1 MAREKNHYRRGRRKR
16 GFAAW
21 SLGKKIGV
29 IFGGTV
35 ALVAATGA
43 VILASKLSKIEKA
56 PINPMELSVSEE
68 ARERGTG
75 YLNVALFG
83 VDSRKSELGKG
94 TRSDTIM
101 IASLNRE
108 TLEVKISSVY
118 RDTLLQQDDGSI
130 NKANA
135 AYSYGGPEE
144 AVAMLNKNLDMDIE
158 HYVTVNFDALIDVV
172 DEVGGIEI
180 DVAEEEIPYIC
191 GYAIEIMKATGR
203 VSAGVTEPGPQVLNG
218 LQATAYA
225 RIRYTAGD
233 DFKRAERQ
241 RMVLAKIVEK
251 LQQASPA
258 QLNKIIDKVF
268 PQVAT
273 NFTMAEILDY
283 AVDAFDYRL
292 GETTG
297 FPFDKT
303 TDELVDIGS
312 VVIPVTLESN
322 VEQLHKFFYGDSEA
336 YSVSS
341 TVSSISDKIVNKAGN
356 RKADVN
362 EDTQSIMSQ
371 PDDDDDD
378 DYDYNYNRGSSSS
391 GGGGNHGSGSGTSSS
406 GNNGGST
413 GGGGNSGTSGGA
425 SSGNDDDDTSG
436 DSDTYIP
443 DDSDSSTSDDN
454 DSSGSD
460 EG

>member
-83 VDSRKSELGKG
+83 VDSRKNELGKG

-118 RDTLLQQDDGSI
+118 RDTLLQQDDGTI

-180 DVAEEEIPYIC
+180 DVTEEEIPYIC

-203 VSAGVTEPGPQVLNG
+203 VSAGVTEPGPEVLNG

-273 NFTMAEILDY
+273 NFTMSEILDY

-322 VEQLHKFFYGDSEA
+322 VEQLHRFFYGDSEA

-341 TVSSISDKIVNKAGN
+341 TVSAISDKIVNKAGN

-362 EDTQSIMSQ
+362 EDTQGIMSQ

-378 DYDYNYNRGSSSS
+378 DDYSYNRGSTS
-391 GGGGNHGSGSGTSSS
+391 GGNSGSGNSGTSSGGTS
-406 GNNGGST
+406 GGST
-413 GGGGNSGTSGGA
+413 SGGGNSGTGGG
-425 SSGNDDDDTSG
+425 SYGGDDDDASGGG
-436 DSDTYIP
+436 DSYIP
-443 DDSDSSTSDDN
+443 DDNDSSTSGDN

-460 EG
+460 EW

>member
-1 MAREKNHYRRGRRKR
+1 MAKGKKHYRRGRRRKR

-29 IFGGTV
+29 ILGGTV
-35 ALVAATGA
+35 ALVAMTGA
-43 VILASKLSKIEKA
+43 VILASKLSKIEKV

-83 VDSRKSELGKG
+83 VDSRKNELGKG

-108 TLEVKISSVY
+108 TLEVKISSVF
-118 RDTLLQQDDGSI
+118 RDTLLEQGDKTID
-130 NKANA
+130 KANA

-158 HYVTVNFDALIDVV
+158 HYVSVNFDALIDVV

-180 DVAEEEIPYIC
+180 DVTEEEIPYIC
-191 GYAIEIMKATGR
+191 GYAIEIMKSTGR
-203 VSAGVTEPGPQVLNG
+203 VSAGVTEPGPQILNG

-258 QLNKIIDKVF
+258 QLNRIIDKVF
-268 PQVAT
+268 PEVAT

-283 AVDAFDYRL
+283 AKDAFDYRL

-303 TDELVDIGS
+303 TDELVDVGS

-322 VEQLHKFFYGDSEA
+322 VEMLHQFFYGDSEA

-341 TVSSISDKIVNKAGN
+341 TVSEISDKIVSKAGN
-356 RKADVN
+356 REPTVN
-362 EDTQSIMSQ
+362 ESTQGIMNQ
-371 PDDDDDD
+371 PDDDDYDD
-378 DYDYNYNRGSSSS
+378 DYDYSGSSSS
-391 GGGGNHGSGSGTSSS
+391 GGGGNRGNGGGTSSGGGS
-406 GNNGGST
+406 GGST
-413 GGGGNSGTSGGA
+413 SGGGTGDTDGGNNWGASGGE
-425 SSGNDDDDTSG
+425 DDGTNM
-436 DSDTYIP
+436 P
-443 DDSDSSTSDDN
+443 DSSEPPTPDVPPAGDDM
-454 DSSGSD
+454 SGS
-460 EG
+460 EEY

>member
-1 MAREKNHYRRGRRKR
+1 MAREKKHYRRGRRSKKK

-29 IFGGTV
+29 ILGGTV

-43 VILASKLSKIEKA
+43 VILASKLSKIEKV

-83 VDSRKSELGKG
+83 VDSRKNELGSG

-108 TLEVKISSVY
+108 TMEVKISSVF
-118 RDTLLQQDDGSI
+118 RDTLLEQDDGSI

-172 DEVGGIEI
+172 DEVGGVEI
-180 DVAEEEIPYIC
+180 DVTEEEIPYIC
-191 GYAIEIMKATGR
+191 GYAIEIMKVTGR
-203 VSAGVTEPGPQVLNG
+203 VSPGVTEPGPQVLNG
-218 LQATAYA
+218 VQATAYA
-225 RIRYTAGD
+225 RIRYTAGN

-241 RMVLAKIVEK
+241 RTILTKIVEK

-268 PQVAT
+268 PEVAT

-283 AVDAFDYRL
+283 AKDAFDYRL

-303 TDELVDIGS
+303 TDDLVDVGS

-322 VEQLHKFFYGDSEA
+322 VEQLHKFFYGDSEG

-341 TVSSISDKIVNKAGN
+341 TVSNISDKVVAKAGN
-356 RKADVN
+356 RKADSEEYNQGIV
-362 EDTQSIMSQ
+362 SQ

-378 DYDYNYNRGSSSS
+378 DDYNYNRGSSGGSSGNQGSYGGTSS
-391 GGGGNHGSGSGTSSS
+391 GGSSGT
-406 GNNGGST
+406 T
-413 GGGGNSGTSGGA
+413 GGGYDDDSGGETDVPDVPETPVPDEP
-425 SSGNDDDDTSG
+425 SGGDDMAGSG
-436 DSDTYIP
+436 
-443 DDSDSSTSDDN
+443 
-454 DSSGSD
+454 
-460 EG
+460 E

>member
-1 MAREKNHYRRGRRKR
+1 MAREKKHYRRGRRPKK

-21 SLGKKIGV
+21 SLGKKLGV
-29 IFGGTV
+29 ILGGTV

-43 VILASKLSKIEKA
+43 VIVASKLSKIEKV

-83 VDSRKSELGKG
+83 VDSRKNELGTG

-108 TLEVKISSVY
+108 TLEVKISSVF
-118 RDTLLQQDDGSI
+118 RDTLLEQDDGSI

-172 DEVGGIEI
+172 DEVGGVEI
-180 DVAEEEIPYIC
+180 DVTEEEIPYIC
-191 GYAIEIMKATGR
+191 GYAIEIMKVTGR
-203 VSAGVTEPGPQVLNG
+203 VSPGVTEPGPQVLNG
-218 LQATAYA
+218 VQATAYA
-225 RIRYTAGD
+225 RIRYTAGN

-241 RMVLAKIVEK
+241 RTILTKIVEK

-268 PQVAT
+268 PEVAT
-273 NFTMAEILDY
+273 NFTMTEILDY
-283 AVDAFDYRL
+283 AKDAFEYRL

-303 TDELVDIGS
+303 TDDLVDVGS

-322 VEQLHKFFYGDSEA
+322 VEQLHKFFYGDSEG

-341 TVSSISDKIVNKAGN
+341 TVSAISDKVVAKAGN
-356 RKADVN
+356 RKADSEEYN
-362 EDTQSIMSQ
+362 QGIISQ
-371 PDDDDDD
+371 PGDDADD
-378 DYDYNYNRGSSSS
+378 DYYGYSSGSS
-391 GGGGNHGSGSGTSSS
+391 GGSSGNQGSYGGTSS
-406 GNNGGST
+406 GGYGGETTGGST
-413 GGGGNSGTSGGA
+413 DGGTTGGGYGGDSGGGTA
-425 SSGNDDDDTSG
+425 TPDVPEPVV
-436 DSDTYIP
+436 P
-443 DDSDSSTSDDN
+443 DDPTYGDDQTG
-454 DSSGSD
+454 SG
-460 EG
+460 E